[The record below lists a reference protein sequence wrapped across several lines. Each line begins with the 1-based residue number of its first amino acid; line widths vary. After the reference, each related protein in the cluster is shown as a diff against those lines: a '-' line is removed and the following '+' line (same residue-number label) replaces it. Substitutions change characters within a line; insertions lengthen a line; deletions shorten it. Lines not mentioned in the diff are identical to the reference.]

1 MTHFIPQ
8 KLATIGATI
17 GVRAEYVEHAQ
28 RATSEN
34 IYSLE
39 RIISTALPLAYRQIA
54 EFEDY
59 LGEPMPSHLHDALLT
74 EIGFWERLRESLADY
89 REAEPNSHDEALY
102 AKNVRQFLAL
112 HRDVVMLAEEI
123 VTSCLSEHYTKTLD
137 ALRYAAS
144 QVPL

>member
-1 MTHFIPQ
+1 MTYFVPE
-8 KLATIGATI
+8 KLARIAATI
-17 GVRAEYVEHAQ
+17 SVRAEYVEHAQ

-39 RIISTALPLAYRQIA
+39 RIINTALPLAYRQIA

-59 LGEPMPSHLHDALLT
+59 LGEPMPPHLHDALST
-74 EIGFWERLRESLADY
+74 EIGFWERLQESFADY

-102 AKNVRQFLAL
+102 TKNVRQFLAL
-112 HRDVVMLAEEI
+112 HHDVVTLAEEI
-123 VTSCLSEHYTKTLD
+123 VTSCLVDHYTKALE
-137 ALRYAAS
+137 ALRAAAS